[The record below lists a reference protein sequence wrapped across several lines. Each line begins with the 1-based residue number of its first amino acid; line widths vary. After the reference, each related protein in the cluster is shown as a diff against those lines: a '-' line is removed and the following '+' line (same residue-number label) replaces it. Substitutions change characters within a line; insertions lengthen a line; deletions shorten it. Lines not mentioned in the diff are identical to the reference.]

1 MGDGSEEGVGDVGV
15 EGLVEG
21 GLLVGVEIW
30 GDKGLNLGVE
40 GALRG
45 MMGSVEDVGSV
56 GNN

>member
-1 MGDGSEEGVGDVGV
+1 MGDGSEEGIGDVGV

-45 MMGSVEDVGSV
+45 MM
-56 GNN
+56 